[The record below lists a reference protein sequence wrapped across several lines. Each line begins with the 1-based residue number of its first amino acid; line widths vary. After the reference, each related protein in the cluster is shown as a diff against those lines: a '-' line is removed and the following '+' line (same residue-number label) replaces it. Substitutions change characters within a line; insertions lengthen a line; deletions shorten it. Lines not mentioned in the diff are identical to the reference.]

1 MIQIRI
7 DSYPNIGLYTSPNR
21 RIIIFKD
28 GEEKRASAHFD
39 EILAN
44 YKKEG
49 KGGYG
54 RIAMILRE
62 VDDEEYKETK
72 RLRTEIII

>member
-7 DSYPNIGLYTSPNR
+7 DSYPNIGLYTSPSR
-21 RIIIFKD
+21 KIIIFKD
-28 GEEKRASAHFD
+28 GEEKRANTQFE
-39 EILAN
+39 EILAK

-62 VDDEEYKETK
+62 VDDEEYKEIK